1 MPTIVD
7 FPEVVK
13 KGVKAFES
21 LFENEPERRHLA
33 EYLTGLIIAE
43 HKNVVGINREL
54 VQTTDQ
60 SCLNR
65 WITEVDWD
73 PRKLNDRR
81 LLELQKDSRTRYSP
95 RGVIAMDNT
104 LVDHE
109 GKMIEDVGYFWDH
122 ADKRHVIAHDY
133 IISNYVASSGYHYPI
148 EFRRFRKKDTVEKE
162 KEEDPESTAVFKN
175 HTELAIELIDDV
187 MKRQIPGDF
196 TFDSY
201 FTNAE
206 VQNHIQDKGRNYVG
220 DFKQNRWV
228 IFQGREI
235 KFQDMAVSITAESR
249 KSFQRG
255 DQTQWYF
262 TVTIRVPE
270 VNHKVRILII
280 WDRKNGSEPVKV
292 LITNRTNWE
301 ATRML
306 LVYRSRWTGT
316 ETFHRDAKQ
325 QLGMGDC
332 QLMSGQGHDRHM
344 YLVFTAY
351 SLLVR
356 TLGSTH
362 PSEWARRKLKTIGE
376 ACQAVRGQ
384 TLEALVDW
392 VVDKFS
398 VDHWSPARIK
408 LSIAH

>member
-43 HKNVVGINREL
+43 HKNVVGINREF
-54 VQTTDQ
+54 VHTTDQ

-65 WITEVDWD
+65 WITEVDWE

-235 KFQDMAVSITAESR
+235 KFQDMAALIPAESR

-280 WDRKNGSEPVKV
+280 WDRKNGREPVKV
-292 LITNRTNWE
+292 LITNRINWE
-301 ATRML
+301 PTRML
-306 LVYRSRWTGT
+306 LVYRWRWTGT

-344 YLVFTAY
+344 YLVLTA
-351 SLLVR
+351 
-356 TLGSTH
+356 
-362 PSEWARRKLKTIGE
+362 
-376 ACQAVRGQ
+376 
-384 TLEALVDW
+384 
-392 VVDKFS
+392 
-398 VDHWSPARIK
+398 
-408 LSIAH
+408 

>member
-7 FPEVVK
+7 YPEVVK

-21 LFENEPERRHLA
+21 LFQNEPERKHLA

-43 HKNVVGINREL
+43 HKSVSGINREF

-81 LLELQKDSRTRYSP
+81 LQELQKDSRTRYSH
-95 RGVIAMDNT
+95 RGVIPIDNT
-104 LVDHE
+104 LINHD
-109 GKMIEDVGYFWDH
+109 GKTIEDVGYFWDH
-122 ADKRHVIAHDY
+122 AEQRNIIAHDY
-133 IISNYVASSGYHYPI
+133 LISNYVTSAGYHYPI
-148 EFRRFRKKDTVEKE
+148 EFRRFRKEATVEQENK
-162 KEEDPESTAVFKN
+162 EDPKRKEVFKN
-175 HTELAIELIDDV
+175 HTELAIELIEDAIDR
-187 MKRQIPGDF
+187 KIPGDF

-206 VQNHIQDKGRNYVG
+206 VLNHLEEQKRNYVG
-220 DFKQNRWV
+220 DLKQNRKV
-228 IFQGREI
+228 IFQGREMKASEMGALI
-235 KFQDMAVSITAESR
+235 PVEDR
-249 KSFQRG
+249 KSMQRG
-255 DQTQWYF
+255 EETQWYF
-262 TVTIRVPE
+262 TVTIRIPKVG
-270 VNHKVRILII
+270 HKVRILLI
-280 WDRKNGSEPVKV
+280 WDRKNGKEPVKV
-292 LITNRTNWE
+292 LISNRTNWE

-325 QLGMGDC
+325 ELGMGDC
-332 QLMSGQGHDRHM
+332 QLISGQGHDRHM

-356 TLGSTH
+356 TLGSSH
-362 PSEWARRKLKTIGE
+362 PNEWARKKLKTIGE

-392 VVDKFS
+392 VVEKFS

>member
-7 FPEVVK
+7 YPEVVK

-21 LFENEPERRHLA
+21 LFENEPERKHLA

-43 HKNVVGINREL
+43 HKTVSGINREF

-81 LLELQKDSRTRYSP
+81 LKELQKDSRTRYSP
-95 RGVIAMDNT
+95 RGVIPLDNT
-104 LVDHE
+104 LIDHE
-109 GKMIEDVGYFWDH
+109 GKTIEDVGYFWDH
-122 ADKRHVIAHDY
+122 ADKRHLIAHDY
-133 IISNYVASSGYHYPI
+133 LISNYVTSAGYHYPI
-148 EFRRFRKKDTVEKE
+148 EFRRFRKKQTVEKE
-162 KEEDPESTAVFKN
+162 KQEDPKSEAVFKD
-175 HTELAIELIDDV
+175 HTQLAIELIEDV
-187 MKRQIPGDF
+187 IQRAIPGDF

-201 FTNAE
+201 FTSAE
-206 VQNHIQDKGRNYVG
+206 VLNHIDAQGRNYVG
-220 DFKQNRWV
+220 DFKQNRKV
-228 IFQGREI
+228 IFQGRQM
-235 KFQDMAVSITAESR
+235 KFQEMAALISVEDR

-262 TVTIRVPE
+262 TVTIRIPE
-270 VNHKVRILII
+270 VNHKVRILMI
-280 WDRKNGSEPVKV
+280 WDRKNGSEPRKV

-301 ATRML
+301 ATRIL
-306 LVYRSRWTGT
+306 LVYRSRWIGT

-332 QLMSGQGHDRHM
+332 QLISGQSHDRHM

-356 TLGSTH
+356 TLGSAH
-362 PSEWARRKLKTIGE
+362 PNEWARKKLKTIGE
-376 ACQAVRGQ
+376 ACRAVRAQ

-392 VVDKFS
+392 IVEKFS
-398 VDHWSPARIK
+398 VEHWSPTQIK
-408 LSIAH
+408 LSVAV

>member
-1 MPTIVD
+1 MPTIVEY
-7 FPEVVK
+7 PEVVK

-21 LFENEPERRHLA
+21 LFQNEPERKHLA

-43 HKNVVGINREL
+43 RKNVSGINREF

-81 LLELQKDSRTRYSP
+81 LKELQKDSRTGYSP
-95 RGVIAMDNT
+95 RGVIPLDNT
-104 LVDHE
+104 LIDHE
-109 GKMIEDVGYFWDH
+109 GKTIEDVGYFWDH
-122 ADKRHVIAHDY
+122 ADKRHLIAHDY
-133 IISNYVASSGYHYPI
+133 LISNYVTSAGYHYPI
-148 EFRRFRKKDTVEKE
+148 DFRRFRKKEAVEKE
-162 KEEDPESTAVFKN
+162 RQEDPKTKAVFKD
-175 HTELAIELIDDV
+175 HTQLAIELIEDV
-187 MKRQIPGDF
+187 LRREIPGDF

-201 FTNAE
+201 FTSAE
-206 VQNHIQDKGRNYVG
+206 VLNHIDGKGRNYVG
-220 DFKQNRWV
+220 DFKQNRKV
-228 IFQGREI
+228 IFQGRQM
-235 KFQDMAVSITAESR
+235 KFAEMAAGIPVQDR

-262 TVTIRVPE
+262 TVTIRIPE
-270 VNHKVRILII
+270 INHKVRILII
-280 WDRKNGSEPVKV
+280 WDRKNGSEPRKV

-332 QLMSGQGHDRHM
+332 QLISGQSHDRHM

-351 SLLVR
+351 SLLVQ

-362 PSEWARRKLKTIGE
+362 PNEWARKKLKTIGE
-376 ACQAVRGQ
+376 ACRAVRAQ
-384 TLEALVDW
+384 TLETLVDW
-392 VVDKFS
+392 IVDKFS
-398 VDHWSPARIK
+398 VEHWSPAQIK
-408 LSIAH
+408 LSVAV

>member
-7 FPEVVK
+7 YPEVVK

-21 LFENEPERRHLA
+21 LFENEPERKHLA

-43 HKNVVGINREL
+43 HKTVSGINREF

-73 PRKLNDRR
+73 PKKLNDRR
-81 LLELQKDSRTRYSP
+81 LEELQKDSRTRYSH
-95 RGVIAMDNT
+95 RGVIPIDNT
-104 LVDHE
+104 LIDHE

-122 ADKRHVIAHDY
+122 ADKRHLIAHDY
-133 IISNYVASSGYHYPI
+133 LISNYVTAGGYHYPI
-148 EFRRFRKKDTVEKE
+148 EFRRFRKQEAVEEANK
-162 KEEDPESTAVFKN
+162 EDPKAKAVFKD
-175 HTELAIELIDDV
+175 HTQLALELIDDV
-187 MKRQIPGDF
+187 MERQIPGDF

-201 FTNAE
+201 FTHAE
-206 VQNHIQDKGRNYVG
+206 VMNHLHDQGRNYVG
-220 DFKQNRWV
+220 DWKQNRKV
-228 IFQGREI
+228 IFQGREMKTSEMAELI
-235 KFQDMAVSITAESR
+235 PAQDR
-249 KSFQRG
+249 KSMQRG
-255 DQTQWYF
+255 EETQWYF
-262 TVTIRVPE
+262 TVSIRIPN
-270 VNHKVRILII
+270 VNHKVRILVI
-280 WDRKNGSEPVKV
+280 WERRNGKEPVKV
-292 LITNRTNWE
+292 LVSNRTNWE

-306 LVYRSRWTGT
+306 LVYRWRWTGT
-316 ETFHRDAKQ
+316 EVFHRDAKQ
-325 QLGMGDC
+325 ELGMGDC

-362 PSEWARRKLKTIGE
+362 PNEWVRKKVQTIGE
-376 ACQAVRGQ
+376 ACRAVRAQ
-384 TLEALVDW
+384 TLQDLVDW
-392 VVDKFS
+392 IVEKFS
-398 VDHWSPARIK
+398 VEQWSPAQIK